1 MPKVVNEP
9 LHGSASPA
17 PSQSSTDTSS
27 AAQVCSRRGACAGP
41 VRAWSGARDL
51 NPRPHGPELCE
62 LSSRN
67 VVNDRIQFDSAEA
80 KSSPRPVRR
89 CFARL
94 LDEVLHDPPRE
105 DDLVWNRSWVEERP
119 ARLWKSR
126 SLDRAFEPLG

>member
-1 MPKVVNEP
+1 MLAKRGMCWT
-9 LHGSASPA
+9 GSSL
-17 PSQSSTDTSS
+17 
-27 AAQVCSRRGACAGP
+27 VGGE
-41 VRAWSGARDL
+41 GL

-126 SLDRAFEPLG
+126 SLDRAFEPLGLGVVRGRDESIAELFMHKSPREQI